1 MHWMHLPLYH
11 YRAHFSFSLLALTI
25 ASSLPAYGGKFNPK
39 FLENVQGIDQH
50 IDLSV
55 YDSPVGQQI
64 PGKYRVSVF
73 VNEEKMASRTLDFST
88 ASEAKRKASGESL
101 MPCLSRVQLEEMGVR
116 VDSFPA
122 LKMSP
127 PEACVAFDEVPFP
140 SGHQK
145 PASDFNTQ
153 TLHLSFP
160 QAAMMMT
167 ARGTVDPLAGT
178 KEYLRCCWIT
188 ALVAAM
194 DAMKVQVHLQIDQ

>member
-101 MPCLSRVQLEEMGVR
+101 CL
-116 VDSFPA
+116 A
-122 LKMSP
+122 
-127 PEACVAFDEVPFP
+127 
-140 SGHQK
+140 
-145 PASDFNTQ
+145 
-153 TLHLSFP
+153 
-160 QAAMMMT
+160 
-167 ARGTVDPLAGT
+167 LAGCNW
-178 KEYLRCCWIT
+178 KKWACALT
-188 ALVAAM
+188 AFRR
-194 DAMKVQVHLQIDQ
+194 

>member
-1 MHWMHLPLYH
+1 MHWMHLPLITTE
-11 YRAHFSFSLLALTI
+11 RIFPSLLALTI

-116 VDSFPA
+116 VTAFVRRHHQ
-122 LKMSP
+122 
-127 PEACVAFDEVPFP
+127 EACVVFVM
-140 SGHQK
+140 K
-145 PASDFNTQ
+145 
-153 TLHLSFP
+153 SFP
-160 QAAMMMT
+160 RPPAA
-167 ARGTVDPLAGT
+167 LILI
-178 KEYLRCCWIT
+178 LRRCIFPFHRR
-188 ALVAAM
+188 
-194 DAMKVQVHLQIDQ
+194 Q

>member
-1 MHWMHLPLYH
+1 MHLPLITTE
-11 YRAHFSFSLLALTI
+11 RIFPFSLLALTI

-50 IDLSV
+50 IRNLPV
-55 YDSPVGQQI
+55 YDSPVGQQT

-73 VNEEKMASRTLDFST
+73 VNEEEEVASRTLDFST

-127 PEACVAFDEVPFP
+127 PEACVAFDEII
-140 SGHQK
+140 
-145 PASDFNTQ
+145 
-153 TLHLSFP
+153 P
-160 QAAMMMT
+160 QE
-167 ARGTVDPLAGT
+167 GDQPL
-178 KEYLRCCWIT
+178 
-188 ALVAAM
+188 
-194 DAMKVQVHLQIDQ
+194 

>member
-64 PGKYRVSVF
+64 L
-73 VNEEKMASRTLDFST
+73 VNTGFGVCKRRKNGFRTLDFST

-101 MPCLSRVQLEEMGVR
+101 MPCLSRCNWKKWAC
-116 VDSFPA
+116 A
-122 LKMSP
+122 LT
-127 PEACVAFDEVPFP
+127 AF
-140 SGHQK
+140 
-145 PASDFNTQ
+145 
-153 TLHLSFP
+153 
-160 QAAMMMT
+160 
-167 ARGTVDPLAGT
+167 R
-178 KEYLRCCWIT
+178 R
-188 ALVAAM
+188 
-194 DAMKVQVHLQIDQ
+194 

>member
-1 MHWMHLPLYH
+1 MHWMHLPLYQ

-25 ASSLPAYGGKFNPK
+25 ASVLPAYGGKFNPK

-88 ASEAKRKASGESL
+88 ASEAKRKANGESL

-116 VDSFPA
+116 VDSVPA

-127 PEACVAFDEVPFP
+127 PEACVAFDEIIPMPPVALILILRRCIFP
-140 SGHQK
+140 SHRRQ
-145 PASDFNTQ
+145 
-153 TLHLSFP
+153 
-160 QAAMMMT
+160 
-167 ARGTVDPLAGT
+167 
-178 KEYLRCCWIT
+178 
-188 ALVAAM
+188 
-194 DAMKVQVHLQIDQ
+194 